1 MHSYLKSI
9 GFNNITRHDL
19 EIILKD
25 IEVHPD
31 IQGVTD
37 LDRKNDDRIV
47 EFRKNYSHDMGIAVI
62 GSLQSDG
69 FRLEYY
75 YPYFCGSSDSSHE
88 DVEIVRM
95 SDREMFQGILDD
107 DNVGIDLVF
116 HLIDEIS
123 IIHADYETGEE
134 VNHGKVRL
142 SGMCDTATVLFPLD
156 DEIKPDD
163 TYLASDLADM
173 MKRALGGD
181 VAAVTELSMDDLRVY
196 EELSNRLKS
205 EDVLTILSSYIMPLG
220 IESDKY
226 TVLGEIKSKK
236 QYMNSVTHQII
247 WVIGMVVNGINI
259 DVCVNRENMI
269 GEPAVGMRLKCN
281 LWLQGRIA

>member
-25 IEVHPD
+25 IEAHPD
-31 IQGVTD
+31 IQGVTG
-37 LDRKNDDRIV
+37 LDSKNEERIV
-47 EFRKNYSHDMGIAVI
+47 EFRKNYAHDMGISVI

-69 FRLEYY
+69 FRMEYY
-75 YPYFCGSSDSSHE
+75 YPYFCGCSDSSHE

-95 SDREMFQGILDD
+95 SDREMYQGIIDD
-107 DNVGIDLVF
+107 DKVGIDLVF

-123 IIHADYETGEE
+123 LIHADYETGKD

-142 SGMCDTATVLFPLD
+142 SGMCESATVLFPLD
-156 DEIKPDD
+156 DEIKPDETSLD
-163 TYLASDLADM
+163 PDNAEMLRRADD
-173 MKRALGGD
+173 GD
-181 VAAVTELSMDDLRVY
+181 VEAAAQLSLNNLSDYAELN
-196 EELSNRLKS
+196 NRLES

-226 TVLGEIKSKK
+226 TVLGEIKSVK
-236 QYMNSVTHQII
+236 QYTNSITRQII
-247 WVIGMVVNGINI
+247 WVIGLLVNGIKI
-259 DVCVNRENMI
+259 DVCVNRDNII
-269 GEPAVGMRLKCN
+269 GEPANGMRLRCN